1 MRHRQ
6 RIGEVRRL
14 KPGDLYRGARV
25 KATKEMTGAYCPTKA
40 YYDNGATVQNTDRV
54 LRVVLENG
62 FIHYI
67 KL

>member
-14 KPGDLYRGARV
+14 KPGDLYRGVLV
-25 KATKEMTGAYCPTKA
+25 KATNEMTGAHCPTKA
-40 YYDNGATVQNTDRV
+40 YYDNGVTVQNTDKV
-54 LRVVLENG
+54 LRIVLENG